1 MHTVYVTFSGT
12 ACAHRGWCCLFWEG
26 PSPPHYIP
34 SFFLTCLTPPEV
46 CVCCLPIKGFQ
57 ATEVTKPTTATKTAL
72 LLGGARRGLCESFLF
87 ISLLALI
94 HLPWLLS
101 RSSYQ
106 GCRENKKKRLTWKEK
121 NGVSGDLLREKVQGW
136 AQMLTKI
143 PPFYHLPCTIH
154 RHFIWIPKPGQVGVS
169 KLPAQQLI
177 ESNSKNI
184 PTTQLKNGQKT
195 LIAISPN
202 QMYR

>member
-106 GCRENKKKRLTWKEK
+106 GCRENKKKKAHMERKEWSFRRPLERK
-121 NGVSGDLLREKVQGW
+121 SAGMSTDAHQNTTFLPPSMHNPQALYLDPKARSGWG
-136 AQMLTKI
+136 
-143 PPFYHLPCTIH
+143 F
-154 RHFIWIPKPGQVGVS
+154 
-169 KLPAQQLI
+169 
-177 ESNSKNI
+177 
-184 PTTQLKNGQKT
+184 
-195 LIAISPN
+195 
-202 QMYR
+202 